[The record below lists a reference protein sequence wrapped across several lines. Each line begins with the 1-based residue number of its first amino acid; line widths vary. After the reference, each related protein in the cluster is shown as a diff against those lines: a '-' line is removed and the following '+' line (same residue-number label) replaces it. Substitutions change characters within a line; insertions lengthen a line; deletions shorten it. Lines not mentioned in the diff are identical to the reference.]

1 MMKLVIDDACY
12 AYEKIFGKFGN
23 ITAITGRDINAST
36 LKDAD
41 VLIVRSR
48 TKVNED
54 LLKDSQVKFVGS
66 TVAGL
71 EHIDQTYLRGNSI
84 AFFSA
89 QGCNAMAVAEFVI
102 NAIVNL
108 ASKHNFDYQN
118 KTLGI
123 IGVGNV
129 GSRLAAKAE
138 LLGIKTLLNDPPRQD
153 SEDLPDFVDL
163 KTALSADMVSF
174 HTPLS
179 FDGKHPSHQLLNE
192 HNFHYIGEK
201 TILFN
206 AARGGVIKEDI
217 WQKTKTLENVIDCWE
232 DEPNINQSLQKN
244 AYWATPHIAGHSVD
258 AKFMGSF
265 MVYEALCTFLGEKQ
279 DKDIKNLINPDELS
293 INKDTLKDSLNEIY
307 DFQQD
312 VRAIQDNNNLENYRR
327 NYPVRYEWHHF
338 KSKVT
343 LPIET
348 TALIH
353 YNLMKRIK

>member
-1 MMKLVIDDACY
+1 MKLIIDDACY
-12 AYEKIFGKFGN
+12 AYEKIFGDFGN
-23 ITAITGRDINAST
+23 ITPMAGRDINADSV
-36 LKDAD
+36 KNAD

-48 TKVNED
+48 TRVDEK
-54 LLKDSQVKFVGS
+54 LLAGSCIKFVGS

-71 EHIDQTYLRGNSI
+71 DHIDQNYLKDNNI

-102 NAIVNL
+102 SAIVNL
-108 ASKHNFDYQN
+108 ADKHSFDYRN

-153 SEDLPDFVDL
+153 QEDLPHFVDL
-163 KTALSADMVSF
+163 NSALSADIVSF

-179 FDGKHPSHQLLNE
+179 FDGKHPSYQLLNE
-192 HNFHYIGEK
+192 NNFHHISKK

-206 AARGGVIKEDI
+206 AARGGVIKEEI
-217 WQKTKTLENVIDCWE
+217 WQKTSTLENIIDCWE
-232 DEPNINQSLQKN
+232 NEPNINQTLQKN

-265 MVYEALCTFLGEKQ
+265 MVYQALCDFLNITQ
-279 DKDIKNLINPDELS
+279 NKDIKHLINPGSLS
-293 INKDTLKDSLNEIY
+293 VNQKNLKDTLTEIY

-312 VRAIQDNNNLENYRR
+312 TNAIQNLNNFETYRR
-327 NYPVRYEWHHF
+327 NYPIRYEWHHYHSQT
-338 KSKVT
+338 K
-343 LPIET
+343 LPM
-348 TALIH
+348 A
-353 YNLMKRIK
+353 